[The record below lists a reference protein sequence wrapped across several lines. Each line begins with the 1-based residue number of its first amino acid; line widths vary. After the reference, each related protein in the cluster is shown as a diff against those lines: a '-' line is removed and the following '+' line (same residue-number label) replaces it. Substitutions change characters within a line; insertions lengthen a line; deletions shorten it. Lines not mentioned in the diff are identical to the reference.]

1 MDLQSQENILRLAKA
16 NDPKS
21 LLVLIG
27 APDPEAAE
35 ISAETV
41 ILGDPAYAGALAGAQ
56 LGLDVYHVL
65 DDEVKADV
73 PDDVWEDQIGL
84 MADVLDATELS
95 AAVRSMWP
103 DGA

>member
-1 MDLQSQENILRLAKA
+1 
-16 NDPKS
+16 
-21 LLVLIG
+21 
-27 APDPEAAE
+27 
-35 ISAETV
+35 
-41 ILGDPAYAGALAGAQ
+41 